1 MNFNY
6 ILSTGDSTISGSSL
20 NILEQN
26 QLAFPRRGYLSTRY
40 VILNDNGSIKEDPFY
55 FDDSVITGS
64 HSSLVSLNSQT
75 LLEGGFDLTTGANRF
90 YYSINGSGSYTI
102 DLENSENRFIFD
114 GSLDVTTDDVVYYDK
129 RDFST
134 GVVLLKTSNG
144 SFNTSISNLTQK
156 THLTYGDSSNV
167 DNLFDN
173 YFIYFNGQK
182 ISKGDYPDN
191 GSTGKLFSIKK
202 PTEINDIDGD
212 SADVYGSGFVDYHSS
227 LYLNG
232 LEQDPQDFLQLYTG
246 VYMIETGVNSSIG
259 QHNSETETYSL

>member
-20 NILEQN
+20 NILEKN

-40 VILNDNGSIKEDPFY
+40 VILNDDGYIKEDPFY

-64 HSSLVSLNSQT
+64 HSSLVSFNSQT
-75 LLEGGFDLTTGANRF
+75 LFEGGFELTEGMNRS

-114 GSLDVTTDDVVYYDK
+114 GSLDVTTDDVVFYNK
-129 RDFST
+129 RDSAT
-134 GVVLLKTSNG
+134 G
-144 SFNTSISNLTQK
+144 I
-156 THLTYGDSSNV
+156 LTYSTSSFDYVAIDDLRAKVDSVYSDASTEV
-167 DNLFDN
+167 LLFDN
-173 YFIYFNGQK
+173 YDVFLNGQK
-182 ISKGDYPDN
+182 IKLYEYPD
-191 GSTGKLFSIKK
+191 STVTGNLFAIPKK
-202 PTEINDIDGD
+202 DGANYIDSD
-212 SADVYGSGFVDYHSS
+212 SADVYGSGFVDHHSS

-259 QHNSETETYSL
+259 QHDSQTETYSL

>member
-129 RDFST
+129 RDYATGILTYST
-134 GVVLLKTSNG
+134 SSFDYLAIEALRSKVDSAYSNASTEVLL
-144 SFNTSISNLTQK
+144 FN
-156 THLTYGDSSNV
+156 
-167 DNLFDN
+167 N
-173 YFIYFNGQK
+173 YDVFLNGQK
-182 ISKGDYPDN
+182 LKQYEYPSSTVT
-191 GSTGKLFSIKK
+191 GSLFAIPKK
-202 PTEINDIDGD
+202 DKINDIDSD
-212 SADVYGSGFVDYHSS
+212 SADVYGSGFVDHHSS